1 MMLLAAKRFNDTL
14 ARPSL
19 PLATT
24 PLLFAPLRYSSAE
37 KKEEGEKESF
47 ERRVRRVFFGTFVEW
62 RVLRL
67 ITRRDVRSLRNLC
80 KIVRGV
86 YMYIHICAYNGGSV

>member
-19 PLATT
+19 PLASS

-37 KKEEGEKESF
+37 KIEEGEKESF
-47 ERRVRRVFFGTFVEW
+47 ERRVRGECSSEFFF
-62 RVLRL
+62 L
-67 ITRRDVRSLRNLC
+67 S
-80 KIVRGV
+80 
-86 YMYIHICAYNGGSV
+86 NGEFCG

>member
-19 PLATT
+19 PLASS

-47 ERRVRRVFFGTFVEW
+47 ERRVRRECSSE
-62 RVLRL
+62 RL
-67 ITRRDVRSLRNLC
+67 S
-80 KIVRGV
+80 
-86 YMYIHICAYNGGSV
+86 NGEFCG